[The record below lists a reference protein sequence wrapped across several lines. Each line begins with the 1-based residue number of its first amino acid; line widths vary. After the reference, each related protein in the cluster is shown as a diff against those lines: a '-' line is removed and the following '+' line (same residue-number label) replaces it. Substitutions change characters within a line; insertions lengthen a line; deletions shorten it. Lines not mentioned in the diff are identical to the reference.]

1 MPLEPHF
8 IKILGKC
15 DDRFNMRFL
24 DTNQSELGI
33 YEGYV
38 PSWVGLGGG
47 DYINLTIDVNTGQI
61 VGWNE
66 KIAREIRELHKNNE
80 AEKKAR
86 ELTAALIVR

>member
-1 MPLEPHF
+1 MTLEPHF

-15 DDRFNMRFL
+15 YDRFNVRFL
-24 DTNQSELGI
+24 DAQQSELGI

-47 DYINLTIDVNTGQI
+47 DYIKLTIDVNTGQI

-66 KIAREIRELHKNNE
+66 KLAREIRELHKNNE
-80 AEKKAR
+80 AEKEAR
-86 ELTAALIVR
+86 EITAALIPR